1 MYLMDISASIYDCK
15 TAARPLDTIH
25 QASDLQP
32 DLEDLPK
39 IREQVFLEKNFK
51 SKIGEQMFSKIFFM
65 LRIEE
70 R

>member
-1 MYLMDISASIYDCK
+1 MHVD
-15 TAARPLDTIH
+15 

-39 IREQVFLEKNFK
+39 IREQVFLEKKFK

>member
-1 MYLMDISASIYDCK
+1 MHAVRLQQIIMTCFACRCIETSY
-15 TAARPLDTIH
+15 

-39 IREQVFLEKNFK
+39 IREQVFLEKKFK